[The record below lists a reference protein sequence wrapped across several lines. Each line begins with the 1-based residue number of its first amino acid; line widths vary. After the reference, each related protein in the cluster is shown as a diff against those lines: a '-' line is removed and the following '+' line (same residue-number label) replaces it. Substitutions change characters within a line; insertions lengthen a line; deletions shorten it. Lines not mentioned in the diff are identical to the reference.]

1 MERARSR
8 RSKGAYLLC
17 VRVCVCVRHRG
28 VSLCNK
34 PLHVFFT
41 RRFEGQITD
50 VSLVWALFTPQAR

>member
-17 VRVCVCVRHRG
+17 VRVCVCA
-28 VSLCNK
+28 SLCNK

-50 VSLVWALFTPQAR
+50 VSLVWALFTPQAQ